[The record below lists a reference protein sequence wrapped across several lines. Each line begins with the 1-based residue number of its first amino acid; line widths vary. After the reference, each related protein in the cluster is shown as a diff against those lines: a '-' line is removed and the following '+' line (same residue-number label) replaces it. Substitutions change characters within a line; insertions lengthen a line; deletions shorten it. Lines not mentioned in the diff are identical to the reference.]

1 MITISVYGGARSI
14 GGNKILLEDGDARV
28 FFDFG
33 TSFKVRE
40 RYYEEYLK
48 PRPGTGL
55 LDLLEMEFGE
65 REKGLYY
72 GSLLP
77 RLEGLYRKDLEP
89 AGDVWSRFRERA
101 DYRRLEDVAGVL
113 VSHAHIDH
121 TGYLSFLRPE
131 IAVYCSAMTAFIAKA
146 MQVSGIAEFE
156 KEVCYTTPREQTEG
170 EGPLRSAKDW
180 RRVPHIQRPFALVDG
195 EGLGEE
201 ARRFWNEKPGS
212 GRNLKVAE
220 AVADASRVGGLRARA
235 FPVDHSVY
243 GACAWAVETSVGWV
257 VYTGDLRVHG
267 SRSEATRRFIEEAR
281 KLRPR
286 ALLCEGTRV
295 GELEARGHERTEA
308 TEADVA
314 ENALAEV
321 RGVEGLVVADFGPR
335 NVERL
340 ETFLGVAR
348 ECGRKLVI
356 LAKDAYML
364 DAMRLVSGEVA
375 SVGSEDDLL
384 IYKDLK
390 VEPQHWEKKLRGEVE
405 GVRGY
410 PDRFVTGAQVAESQG
425 DFILCFSFWDV
436 KNLIDIEPEGGK
448 YIYSSSEVYS
458 EDQGIDIGRLRNWL
472 AHFGLEHRG
481 LPYQEEDGS
490 WGTDPDHP
498 GLHASGH
505 AASGDIMELV
515 REIRPE
521 TVLPIH
527 TEQPEAFVEEMRGE
541 DIEVRVPEYGEA
553 VELS

>member
-1 MITISVYGGARSI
+1 MIRISVYGGARSI

-33 TSFKVRE
+33 MSFKVRE

-55 LDLLEMEFGE
+55 LDLLEMELG
-65 REKGLYY
+65 EKGHYY

-77 RLEGLYRKDLEP
+77 RLEGLYRRDLEP
-89 AGDVWSRFRERA
+89 AGDVWARFRDRA
-101 DYRRLEDVAGVL
+101 YYRRLEDVAGVL

-121 TGYLSFLRPE
+121 TGYISFLRPE
-131 IAVYCSAMTAFIAKA
+131 IPIYSSAMTAFIAKA

-156 KEVCYTTPREQTEG
+156 KEVCYLTPREQDDE
-170 EGPLRSAKDW
+170 EGPIRSTKDW
-180 RRVPHIQRPFALVDG
+180 RKVPHIQRPFALVDG
-195 EGLGEE
+195 QGLSEK
-201 ARRFWNEKPGS
+201 ARAFWNEKPGR
-212 GRNLKVAE
+212 GRGLKVAE
-220 AVADASRVGGLRARA
+220 AVPDPSRIGGLRARA
-235 FPVDHSVY
+235 FPLDHSVY

-267 SRSEATRRFIEEAR
+267 SRSEMTRRFIEEAR
-281 KLRPR
+281 GLRPR
-286 ALLCEGTRV
+286 VLLCEGTRV
-295 GELEARGHERTEA
+295 GEMEARGHERTDA
-308 TEADVA
+308 TEDEVA
-314 ENALAEV
+314 ENLLAEV

-340 ETFLGVAR
+340 ETFLRVAR
-348 ECGRKLVI
+348 ECGRRLVI

-375 SVGSEDDLL
+375 SVASEEDML

-390 VEPQHWEKKLRGEVE
+390 VEPMEWERRLRGDVD
-405 GVRGY
+405 GVPGY
-410 PDRFVTGAQVAESQG
+410 RDRFVTGRQVAAAQG
-425 DFILCFSFWDV
+425 EYILCFSFWDV
-436 KNLIDIEPEGGK
+436 KNLIDIEPKRGK

-481 LPYQEEDGS
+481 LPFQKDDGS
-490 WGTDPDHP
+490 WGTEDE

-505 AASGDIMELV
+505 AASSDIMELV
-515 REIRPE
+515 REIRPQ

-527 TEQPEAFVEEMRGE
+527 TEHPERFVEEFRGE
-541 DIEVRVPEYGEA
+541 EIEVIVSEYGEA

>member
-1 MITISVYGGARSI
+1 MIGVTAYGGARSI

-65 REKGLYY
+65 GGHYY

-77 RLEGLYRKDLEP
+77 RLEGLYREDLEP
-89 AGDVWSRFRERA
+89 AGDFWSRFRDRA
-101 DYRRLEDVAGVL
+101 DYRRLEGVDGVL

-131 IAVYCSAMTAFIAKA
+131 IAVHCSAMTAFIAKA
-146 MQVSGIAEFE
+146 MQVSGMPEFE
-156 KEVCYTTPREQTEG
+156 KEVCYVTPREQAEG
-170 EGPLRSAKDW
+170 QGPLRSARDW
-180 RRVPHIQRPFALVDG
+180 RRVPHRQRRFALVDG
-195 EGLGEE
+195 EGLSGE
-201 ARRFWNEKPGS
+201 AWRFWNEKPGS
-212 GRNLKVAE
+212 GRGLEKAGPVAE
-220 AVADASRVGGLRARA
+220 ASRVGGLEARA

-243 GACAWAVETSVGWV
+243 GACAWAVETSAGWV

-267 SRSEATRRFIEEAR
+267 ARGGMTRRFMEEAR
-281 KLRPR
+281 ALRPR

-295 GELEARGHERTEA
+295 GEMESRGRERSEA
-308 TEADVA
+308 TESDVA

-321 RGVEGLVVADFGPR
+321 RGVDGLVVADFGPR

-356 LAKDAYML
+356 LAKDAYL
-364 DAMRLVSGEVA
+364 LEAMRLVSGEVP
-375 SVGSEDDLL
+375 SVGSEDDIM

-390 VEPQHWEKKLRGEVE
+390 VEPAYWEQKLREKYE
-405 GVRGY
+405 GRL
-410 PDRFVTGAQVAESQG
+410 VTGAQVASAQDEY
-425 DFILCFSFWDV
+425 ILCFSFWDV
-436 KNLIDIEPEGGK
+436 KNLIDIEPRGGK

-458 EDQGIDIGRLRNWL
+458 EDQGIDIERLRNWL
-472 AHFGLEHRG
+472 EHFGLEARG
-481 LPYQEEDGS
+481 LPYRRDDGS
-490 WGTDPDHP
+490 WGTEHE

-505 AASGDIMELV
+505 AASSDIMELV
-515 REIRPE
+515 REIRPQ

-527 TEQPEAFVEEMRGE
+527 TEHPEAFVEEMRGE
-541 DIEVRVPEYGEA
+541 GIEVIVPEYGEG